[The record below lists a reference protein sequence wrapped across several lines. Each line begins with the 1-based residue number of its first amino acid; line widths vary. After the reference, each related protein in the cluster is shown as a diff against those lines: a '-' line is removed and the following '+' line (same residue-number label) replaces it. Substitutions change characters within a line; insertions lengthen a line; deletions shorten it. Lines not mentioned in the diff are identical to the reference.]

1 MLKISMNIC
10 LLAAIFI
17 LTGFIFLYEPLSMT
31 ILRYVAIMFI
41 VSFFFVPA
49 VFVFNVLLSGIR
61 SMKIHPGSAWM
72 FLLVSIILSSH
83 LFTSLIISILDIH
96 PVSAELVWL
105 ILNVSM
111 MLALL
116 IRIRTI
122 HQLFKSFYHEQEAT
136 YSIG

>member
-10 LLAAIFI
+10 LLTAIFI
-17 LTGFIFLYEPLSMT
+17 LAGFALLNEPLSITMV
-31 ILRYVAIMFI
+31 RFAAIMFT
-41 VSFFFVPA
+41 VSFFFVPV
-49 VFVFNVLLSGIR
+49 VFLFNALLSGIK
-61 SMKIHPGSAWM
+61 SLKPDPGLGWM
-72 FLLVSIILSSH
+72 FLLVSIVISSH
-83 LFTSLIISILDIH
+83 LFISLLISLLHIH

-116 IRIRTI
+116 IRIKTI
-122 HQLFKSFYHEQEAT
+122 HHLFKTFYHEQDAT

>member
-10 LLAAIFI
+10 LLTAIFI
-17 LTGFIFLYEPLSMT
+17 LTGFAIMYGPLSMT
-31 ILRYVAIMFI
+31 MLRFIAVMFTI
-41 VSFFFVPA
+41 SFFFVPV
-49 VFVFNVLLSGIR
+49 VFVFNALLSGIR
-61 SMKIHPGSAWM
+61 SLKPDPGLAWM
-72 FLLVSIILSSH
+72 FLLVSIVLTSH
-83 LFTSLIISILDIH
+83 VFISLIISILHIH

-105 ILNVSM
+105 ILNTSM

-122 HQLFKSFYHEQEAT
+122 HHLFKTFYHEQDAT